1 MSSTLMRPAAAV
13 ASLLG
18 MIAIADAKPRC
29 KEGFQEIKGRSVSTP
44 YCEDEYLAQVA
55 REYGTRVSAD
65 TLRANPN
72 AKRDVCRFIGRDIRI
87 NHTCVQYQSGRG
99 RY

>member
-1 MSSTLMRPAAAV
+1 MCTILIRSAAALAILQGMAAV
-13 ASLLG
+13 AE
-18 MIAIADAKPRC
+18 AKPRC
-29 KEGFQEIKGRSVSTP
+29 KEGFQEIRGRSVSTP

-55 REYGTRVSAD
+55 REYGSRVSAD

-87 NHTCVQYQSGRG
+87 NHTCVQYQGGRG
-99 RY
+99 RI